1 MSDRYLIAIGGRAP
15 VEIEAN
21 RKLHQALIDDLA
33 KAADEFGWPGARFS
47 LYRRADN
54 YVSIEV
60 VPGEGRLSLDALAEF
75 RKAQRAQ
82 SNNQEERQVA

>member
-21 RKLHQALIDDLA
+21 RALHQSLIDDLSR
-33 KAADEFGWPGARFS
+33 AAAEFGWPGAVFTA
-47 LYRRADN
+47 YRRVEN

-60 VPGEGRLSLDALAEF
+60 EPGNGRLSLEALAEF
-75 RKAQRAQ
+75 RKIQRQ
-82 SNNQEERQVA
+82 RREEEERQVA